1 MGIYCKILNEVL
13 KYITLH
19 KVVSTLKKMNFCVA
33 VLWQF
38 EMKIMTNDKTEF
50 L

>member
-1 MGIYCKILNEVL
+1 MASQCTLPIFILPFL
-13 KYITLH
+13 
-19 KVVSTLKKMNFCVA
+19 VA